1 MRHAIVKLTLAALVL
16 CLPLLAASASAQG
29 YPNRPVRFIVPFPA
43 GGVADGVARVFGQKL
58 GELLGQ
64 QVVIE
69 NRPGA
74 SGTIGVGEA
83 VRAPADGYTLLL
95 TTGDFITTPSLMP
108 AMNFDPGK
116 DLVPITMVA
125 TAPLLLVANSNAPF
139 GTIKELFA
147 AAKSNPGKI
156 AYSSPGNGTI
166 NHLAGE
172 WLAIE
177 GGVKLLHVPYRGG
190 APAATGVAA
199 GDVALGVVTPSS
211 GIPLIDA
218 GKVKV
223 LALMSQQRPSFAPA
237 GWPTMA
243 DNALPIDAAL
253 WVGLFAPAATSPAI
267 VSRLNDAAGRVLQD
281 AAVRDRLHALGT
293 EPSPISQAAF
303 VESIRNTA
311 ARYTRIIEQ
320 TGVRIER

>member
-1 MRHAIVKLTLAALVL
+1 MRHAILKLTLAALVL

>member
-1 MRHAIVKLTLAALVL
+1 VKVL
-16 CLPLLAASASAQG
+16 IA
-29 YPNRPVRFIVPFPA
+29 FPA
-43 GGVADGVARVFGQKL
+43 GGTIDTLGRILAQKL
-58 GELLGQ
+58 TEAWGQ
-64 QVVIE
+64 NVVIE

-83 VRAPADGYTLLL
+83 ARAAPDGYTLLL
-95 TTGDFITTPSLMP
+95 TTGDFITTPTLMP
-108 AMNFDPGK
+108 AMTVDPHK
-116 DLVPITMVA
+116 DLVPITMIA
-125 TAPLLLVANSNAPF
+125 TAPLLLVANSAAPF

-147 AAKSNPGKI
+147 VAKSNPGQI

-177 GGVKLLHVPYRGG
+177 GGVRLQHVPYRGG

-199 GDVALGVVTPSS
+199 GDVPLGVVTPSS

-253 WVGLFAPAATSPAI
+253 WVGLFAPAATPAAI
-267 VSRLNDAAGRVLQD
+267 VSRLNDAAGRVLHD
-281 AAVRDRLHALGT
+281 AAIRDRLHSLGT

-303 VESIRNTA
+303 VESIRSDA
-311 ARYTRIIEQ
+311 GRYAKIIEQ

>member
-1 MRHAIVKLTLAALVL
+1 MRHAIVKLILAALL
-16 CLPLLAASASAQG
+16 LSSPPLAASASAQT

-58 GELLGQ
+58 GETLGQ

-83 VRAPADGYTLLL
+83 VRATPDGYTLLL
-95 TTGDFITTPSLMP
+95 TTGDFITTPTLMP
-108 AMNFDPGK
+108 AMNFDPNK

-125 TAPLLLVANSNAPF
+125 TAPLLLVANAGAPF
-139 GTIKELFA
+139 GSIKELFA

-177 GGVKLLHVPYRGG
+177 GGVRLLHVPYRGG

-199 GDVALGVVTPSS
+199 GDVPLGVVTPSS

-223 LALMSQQRPSFAPA
+223 LALISPQRPSFAPR

-253 WVGLFAPAATSPAI
+253 WVGLFAPAATPAAI

-281 AAVRDRLHALGT
+281 ASLRDRLHALGT

-303 VESIRNTA
+303 VERIRSDA
-311 ARYTRIIEQ
+311 ARYARIIEQ